1 MKISKISL
9 LFFIFFLSCE
19 NINRKI
25 PCISNKFL
33 EKEIKNTIKYNEENY
48 PKASKYFYIFT
59 NNKNNLFIIGL
70 PDKTILKHPY
80 LGYIHYESKNIFVTK
95 KNDRILDF
103 IKVNCL
109 SYHDIEEDYIS
120 GYDGKAFG
128 SIYKITNTNS
138 LILEQRGV
146 LDL

>member
-80 LGYIHYESKNIFVTK
+80 LGYIQYESKNIFVTK
-95 KNDRILDF
+95 KKR
-103 IKVNCL
+103 
-109 SYHDIEEDYIS
+109 
-120 GYDGKAFG
+120 
-128 SIYKITNTNS
+128 
-138 LILEQRGV
+138 
-146 LDL
+146 